1 MIALI
6 VMLVAGAATFFGF
19 RETRR
24 FVRRRLRYIDAVHSL
39 RAPFIA
45 GAAATLL
52 AGPIVLALPLVGA
65 GAAIL
70 FGVGVGTGFA
80 AGAKDIHRGYKQLP
94 R

>member
-52 AGPIVLALPLVGA
+52 AGPVVLLLPLVGA
-65 GAAIL
+65 GTAVL

-80 AGAKDIHRGYKQLP
+80 AGTKDIDRGFKQLP

>member
-65 GAAIL
+65 GTAIL